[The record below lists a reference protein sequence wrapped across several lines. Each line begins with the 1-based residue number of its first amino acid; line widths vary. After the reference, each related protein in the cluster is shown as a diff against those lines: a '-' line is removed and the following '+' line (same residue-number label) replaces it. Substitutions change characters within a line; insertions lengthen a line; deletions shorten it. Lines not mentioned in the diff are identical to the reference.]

1 VNMHVAKD
9 DTVVV
14 LSGKYRGK
22 IGRVLRVLP
31 AQERVIVE
39 HVNMVKRHTKPNPA
53 KGVQGGIVE
62 KEGPIH
68 VSNVMVVDPSTGK
81 PTRVGHKFLADGKKV
96 RVSRKSGEMIGKER

>member
-1 VNMHVAKD
+1 MHVAKD

-31 AQERVIVE
+31 AQERIIVE

>member
-1 VNMHVAKD
+1 MHVAKD

-22 IGRVLRVLP
+22 MGRVLRVIP
-31 AQERVIVE
+31 DAGKVVVE
-39 HVNMVKRHTKPNPA
+39 HVNMIKRHTRPNPQ

-62 KEGPIH
+62 REAPIH
-68 VSNVMVVDPSTGK
+68 ASKVMVVDPGSGK

-96 RVSRKSGEMIGKER
+96 RIARRSGEMIGKEK

>member
-1 VNMHVAKD
+1 MHVAKD
-9 DTVVV
+9 DTVIV

-31 AQERVIVE
+31 AAERVIVE

>member
-1 VNMHVAKD
+1 MHVAKD

>member
-1 VNMHVAKD
+1 MHVAKD

-22 IGRVLRVLP
+22 IGRVLRVFP
-31 AQERVIVE
+31 AKDRVIVE
-39 HVNMVKRHTKPNPA
+39 HVNMVKRHTRPNPT

-62 KEGPIH
+62 KEGSIH
-68 VSNVMVVDPSTGK
+68 VSNLMVIDPSTGK
-81 PTRVGHKFLADGKKV
+81 PTRIGHKFLADGKKV